1 MSNCY
6 FYLSL
11 TANAKNLKME
21 EQSKK
26 GMPLFTKISIA
37 VNTLLFGIT
46 GILHL
51 IDKENFLGILLLAAG
66 VMNILYTVVTIH
78 TKNYFFMVL
87 NFLFAAISLIVCLD
101 YLLKEA
107 NFWGMVWIGITL
119 YFVISGFVLL
129 VQIRNKKLKNN
140 NS

>member
-1 MSNCY
+1 
-6 FYLSL
+6 
-11 TANAKNLKME
+11 ME

-46 GILHL
+46 GILYL
-51 IDKENFLGILLLAAG
+51 IDKENFLGLLLLAAG
-66 VMNILYTVVTIH
+66 VMNILYMVVTIH

-101 YLLKEA
+101 YLLKQN

-119 YFVISGFVLL
+119 YFVISGFILL
-129 VQIRNKKLKNN
+129 VQIRNKKLKNK